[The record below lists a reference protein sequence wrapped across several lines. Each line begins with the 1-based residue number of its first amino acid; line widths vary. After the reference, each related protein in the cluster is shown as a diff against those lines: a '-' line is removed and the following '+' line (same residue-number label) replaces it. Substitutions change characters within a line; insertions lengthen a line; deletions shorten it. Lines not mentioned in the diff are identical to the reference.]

1 MKTLYLECNM
11 GAAGDMLA
19 AALYELV
26 DDKEGFLQKMN
37 SLGLPGVT
45 VRAEPAEKCGIHGTH
60 VSVTV
65 GGVEEES
72 SDVHSHPHSH
82 DAPGSEH
89 GEHSHEHGHI
99 HQHDHE
105 HAHGHHHS
113 GMHDIEHIIRGHLD
127 LPDSVKDNAMAVYGL
142 IAEAESHAHGAPV
155 DQIHFH
161 EVGTL
166 DAVADVVGVCL
177 LLDMIRPDRIVASP
191 IHVGCGEVHCAHG
204 VLPVPAPAT
213 AYILQGVPTF
223 GGAVRGEL
231 CTPTGAAVL
240 KHFVSRFGEM
250 PVMRVEKIG
259 YGMGKKDFERA
270 NCVRAMLGE
279 TEDTGDRI
287 VELACNLDDMTP
299 EAIGF
304 AQERLF
310 EAGALDVYTT
320 PIGMKKC
327 RPGVLFTC
335 MCKEENKETMVRLI
349 FRHTSTLGIR
359 ESVCNRY
366 TLARSQHTR
375 ETPYGSVRIKIAEG
389 WGTKREKAEFEDL
402 AAIARAQDISLHDIL
417 KGPANPDP
425 SK

>member
-26 DDKEGFLQKMN
+26 DDKEGFLRKMN

-99 HQHDHE
+99 HQHDHD

-177 LLDMIRPDRIVASP
+177 LLDNNRPDRNVPSP
-191 IHVGCGEVHCAHG
+191 IHEGCGEVH
-204 VLPVPAPAT
+204 
-213 AYILQGVPTF
+213 
-223 GGAVRGEL
+223 
-231 CTPTGAAVL
+231 
-240 KHFVSRFGEM
+240 
-250 PVMRVEKIG
+250 
-259 YGMGKKDFERA
+259 
-270 NCVRAMLGE
+270 
-279 TEDTGDRI
+279 
-287 VELACNLDDMTP
+287 
-299 EAIGF
+299 
-304 AQERLF
+304 
-310 EAGALDVYTT
+310 
-320 PIGMKKC
+320 
-327 RPGVLFTC
+327 
-335 MCKEENKETMVRLI
+335 
-349 FRHTSTLGIR
+349 
-359 ESVCNRY
+359 
-366 TLARSQHTR
+366 
-375 ETPYGSVRIKIAEG
+375 
-389 WGTKREKAEFEDL
+389 
-402 AAIARAQDISLHDIL
+402 
-417 KGPANPDP
+417 
-425 SK
+425 